1 MTLGIIN
8 SFELLMEIL
17 HYTEE
22 HKQFRKRLRDFC
34 QSEIL
39 PNAQKWEN
47 DGIVPKGIWRKM
59 GREGFLC
66 TWVAPEY
73 GGLGKD
79 FLYSV
84 IVLEELTR
92 TNHYGLDT
100 FLHSDIVVP
109 YIDSFGSEKQ
119 KKKYLPGCVSGDII
133 TAVAM
138 TEPDVGS
145 DLASMTTAAVEEG
158 EDVILNGTKTFISN
172 GFNCDLVV
180 VAAKDMAVENPYQAI
195 SLYLVEAGTPGFKKG
210 EPLQK
215 LGVHSQDTNELFFT
229 NCRIPTKNRL
239 GNKGSGFPKLMEK
252 LQQERLLVAILAKTM
267 AEFILEWTIDHLQ
280 KMNANNCSKH
290 IPQAIQFALI
300 EMATEVKLGKTFL
313 EKLIADH
320 MEGKHIVTETSMAK
334 YWNTEMANRIADRC
348 LNLCGEFGMLEACP
362 IARTFRDV
370 RVTTIFA
377 GTNEIMKGIVAKS
390 LGL

>member
-1 MTLGIIN
+1 
-8 SFELLMEIL
+8 MEIL

-22 HKQFRKRLRDFC
+22 HKQFRERLRHFC
-34 QSEIL
+34 QKEVV
-39 PNAQKWEN
+39 PNIEKWEHE
-47 DGIVPKGIWRKM
+47 GFVPKTVWGKL

-66 TWVAPEY
+66 TWVTPEY

-109 YIDSFGSEKQ
+109 YIDSFGSEEQ

-145 DLASMTTAAVEEG
+145 DLASMATAAIEEG
-158 EDVILNGTKTFISN
+158 DEVILNGIKTFISN
-172 GFNCDLVV
+172 GFNCDLVI
-180 VAAKDMAVENPYQAI
+180 VAAKDPAIENPYQAI
-195 SLYLVEAGTPGFKKG
+195 SLYLVEAGTSGFKKG
-210 EPLQK
+210 EPLHK

-239 GNKGSGFPKLMEK
+239 GNKGSGFSKLMEK

-267 AEFILEWTIDHLQ
+267 AEFILKWTIDHLQ
-280 KMNANNCSKH
+280 KKNANNGSKPL
-290 IPQAIQFALI
+290 PQAIQFALV
-300 EMATEVKLGKTFL
+300 EMATEIKLSKTFL
-313 EKLIADH
+313 EKLIGEH

-334 YWNTEMANRIADRC
+334 YWITEMANRIADRC
-348 LNLCGEFGMLEACP
+348 LNLCGEFGMLEACA
-362 IARTFRDV
+362 ITRTFRDV

-377 GTNEIMKGIVAKS
+377 GTNEIMKGIIAKS

>member
-1 MTLGIIN
+1 M
-8 SFELLMEIL
+8 ELLQ
-17 HYTEE
+17 YTPE
-22 HKQFRKRLRDFC
+22 HLRFRERLRSFC
-34 QSEIL
+34 QKEVI
-39 PNAQKWEN
+39 PNIEQWEQE
-47 DGIVPKGIWRKM
+47 GLVPKQVWQKM
-59 GREGFLC
+59 GQQGFLC
-66 TWVAPEY
+66 TAISPEY
-73 GGLGKD
+73 GGLGGD

-84 IVLEELTR
+84 IALEEMTR
-92 TNHYGLDT
+92 TNHYGLDA

-109 YIDSFGSEKQ
+109 YIDTFGSEEQ

-145 DLASMTTAAVEEG
+145 DLASMTTSAVEEG
-158 EDVILNGTKTFISN
+158 EHVILNGTKTFISN

-180 VAAKDMAVENPYQAI
+180 VAAIDPGVENSHQAV

-210 EPLQK
+210 DPLHK

-229 NCRIPTKNRL
+229 NCRIPVDNRL
-239 GNKGSGFPKLMEK
+239 GTKGTGFAYLMEK

-267 AEFILEWTIDHLQ
+267 AEFIFEWTNDYLLKKYAH
-280 KMNANNCSKH
+280 NGSKSM
-290 IPQAIQFALI
+290 PQALQFALV
-300 EMATEVKLGKTFL
+300 EMATEVMLGKTFL
-313 EKLIADH
+313 EKLIREH
-320 MEGKHIVTETSMAK
+320 MEGKHIVAETSMAK
-334 YWNTEMANRIADRC
+334 YWNTEMADRIANRC
-348 LNLCGEFGMLEACP
+348 LNLCGEITLMEFCP

-390 LGL
+390 LNL